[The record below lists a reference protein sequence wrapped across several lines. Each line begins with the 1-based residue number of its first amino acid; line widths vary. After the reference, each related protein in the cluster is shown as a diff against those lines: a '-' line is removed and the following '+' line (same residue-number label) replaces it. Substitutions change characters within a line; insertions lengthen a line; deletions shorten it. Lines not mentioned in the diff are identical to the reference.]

1 MFEPFV
7 LKPLGELADLRMGGT
22 PSRAEPDFWDRD
34 NAGHPWVSIGDL
46 RGEYI
51 SRTKESVTKL
61 GARAARLSAVPPGVP
76 IMSFKLSMGR
86 AAIPTVPVYTNEAIV
101 ALFPKSGISFAK
113 WLYYS
118 VPRVVQSA
126 VTETAVKG
134 QTLNLKKLRELLIPT
149 PYTLEEQRRIA
160 EILDALDD
168 QIICQGKVVEK
179 LGSVMQGLAEEQLSL
194 VTRNVKTA
202 YLGEISNVGSGVTLG
217 GEVESGVE
225 LPYLRVAN
233 VQDGY
238 IDTSEMKKVR
248 VSRSE
253 VARYLLEAGDV
264 LLTEGGDIDKLGR
277 GAVWDGRIDPCLCQ
291 NHIFRVR
298 CRQDVVRPEFLA
310 AYTGSTKGKAY
321 FLSIAKQTTNLAT
334 INSTQLKEM
343 PIPLPSIAEQ
353 DSFIRL
359 MEDVKSRLDSEVA
372 AADKLVALKQGLAED
387 LLTGRVRV
395 PEAEAVVESL

>member
-1 MFEPFV
+1 LLP
-7 LKPLGELADLRMGGT
+7 
-22 PSRAEPDFWDRD
+22 
-34 NAGHPWVSIGDL
+34 
-46 RGEYI
+46 
-51 SRTKESVTKL
+51 TK
-61 GARAARLSAVPPGVP
+61 A
-76 IMSFKLSMGR
+76 
-86 AAIPTVPVYTNEAIV
+86 
-101 ALFPKSGISFAK
+101 
-113 WLYYS
+113 
-118 VPRVVQSA
+118 
-126 VTETAVKG
+126 
-134 QTLNLKKLRELLIPT
+134 
-149 PYTLEEQRRIA
+149 EQRRIA

-359 MEDVKSRLDSEVA
+359 MKDVKSRLDSEVA